1 MGDKDIRLPRSET
14 EFTFA
19 AVSLLRALETGLVRT
34 AHDLTPN
41 MHCGMTRTPSPMPIS
56 TGKRY
61 PLSPPMDLS
70 SLSS

>member
-19 AVSLLRALETGLVRT
+19 AVSLLRALETGTDCSRSNSKYALRDDSYAITNANLDGEKV
-34 AHDLTPN
+34 
-41 MHCGMTRTPSPMPIS
+41 SS
-56 TGKRY
+56 
-61 PLSPPMDLS
+61 LSPPMDLS